1 MHPFASEIEAKIGG
15 KAVSQ
20 QLSRNTGSGFIEMA
34 GNANVTAGSPIIPV
48 GFGSA
53 VSAIDWEAA
62 SVEHEFTPDPGWI
75 THVDLQ
81 AKEEG

>member
-1 MHPFASEIEAKIGG
+1 
-15 KAVSQ
+15 
-20 QLSRNTGSGFIEMA
+20 MA

-53 VSAIDWEAA
+53 VSAIEWEAA